1 MKRIIIL
8 ASVLLASFSLGAQ
21 NDLQKAISEAAQA
34 IAEAPVEQA
43 PVAKPTYWTKTAV
56 VTLGFDNTSFKVW
69 AAGGYNT
76 TKLNTTF
83 NGALNYAKDL
93 MSWSNS
99 LALAYGFV
107 YSEDKP
113 IVQKNT
119 DNIYFLSKWGYKTG
133 ANSKFNYSASAD
145 FRSQFTNTFSYTV
158 PTGEDQSRS
167 AWKANRNMMSGPFSP
182 AYTTVA
188 LGIDW
193 NPKPWFSVI
202 MAPLS
207 GSVTMVANK
216 ELRAQYSM
224 PLKDEYANAEVKEGQ
239 MYKPLRFQFGAKM
252 QVNFKLA
259 INDIINYST
268 QFTTFSDYLHKPQN
282 MRINWDNTISWKIA
296 KHIMLG
302 FNSWLI
308 YDPLVLIEGTQK
320 VQFKDYVGL
329 TLTYNLVTK

>member
-1 MKRIIIL
+1 MRKFTLSAAIVL
-8 ASVLLASFSLGAQ
+8 ASISLSAQ
-21 NDLQKAISEAAQA
+21 NDLHNAISDAAKA
-34 IAEAPVEQA
+34 LAEAPAEQA
-43 PVAKPTYWTKTAV
+43 PVAKPNYWKKTGV

-83 NGALNYAKDL
+83 NGSLNYAKDL

-99 LALAYGFV
+99 LQLAYGFI

-113 IVQKNT
+113 IIQKNT

-133 ANSKFNYSASAD
+133 AKSKFNYSASID
-145 FRSQFTNTFSYTV
+145 FRSQFTNTFAYST
-158 PTGEDQSRS
+158 PAGEDQGRS
-167 AWKANRNMMSGPFSP
+167 AWKANRKLKSGPFSP

-216 ELRAQYSM
+216 DLRKTYGMA
-224 PLKDEYANAEVKEGQ
+224 LKDEFESAETKEAY
-239 MYKPLRFQFGAKM
+239 MYKAMRFQFGAKM

-268 QFTTFSDYLHKPQN
+268 QLTTFSDYLNKPQN
-282 MRINWDNTISWKIA
+282 MRINWDNTVSWKIA

-308 YDPLVLIEGTQK
+308 YDPLVLIDGTQK
-320 VQFKDYVGL
+320 VQFKDYIGL
-329 TLTYNLVTK
+329 TLTYNLVSK